1 MCIHFKIDIINSL
14 LTTLARNCFMDKI
27 DIKGPCYSVSIQKE
41 HQSFLNY
48 CLQFSLSFPV

>member
-1 MCIHFKIDIINSL
+1 MCIHFKIDIINSF

-27 DIKGPCYSVSIQKE
+27 DIKGPYYSVSIQKE